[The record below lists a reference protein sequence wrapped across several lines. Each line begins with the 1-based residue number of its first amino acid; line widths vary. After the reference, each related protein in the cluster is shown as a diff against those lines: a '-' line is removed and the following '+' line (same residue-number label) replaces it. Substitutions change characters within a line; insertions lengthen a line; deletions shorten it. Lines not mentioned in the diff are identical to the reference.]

1 MEEEVSAA
9 IDSIPT
15 SSNLKTVREN
25 AIYIRLASDL
35 QSLISSSP
43 AKQAS
48 KNESDEDV
56 QLNSYV

>member
-25 AIYIRLASDL
+25 AIDIRLASDL
-35 QSLISSSP
+35 QYLISSNP
-43 AKQAS
+43 AKQVS

-56 QLNSYV
+56 QLNSYA

>member
-1 MEEEVSAA
+1 MEKEVSAA
-9 IDSIPT
+9 RGSIPT
-15 SSNLKTVREN
+15 SSSLKIIREN
-25 AIYIRLASDL
+25 AIDTKLASDL
-35 QSLISSSP
+35 QYLISSNP